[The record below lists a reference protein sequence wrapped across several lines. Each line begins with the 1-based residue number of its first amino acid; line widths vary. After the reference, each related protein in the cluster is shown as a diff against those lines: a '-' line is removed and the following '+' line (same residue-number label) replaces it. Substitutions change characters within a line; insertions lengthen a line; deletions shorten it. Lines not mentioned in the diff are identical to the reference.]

1 MHGTANARE
10 ITPVPGGGYTGGGS
24 GGTGFNG
31 GGFGTG
37 VGGLPPGTL
46 TALQQAQIAPDP
58 NGQSGKLGFLNQQT
72 DAQGYLA
79 HVVQQPLS
87 PYELKKGS
95 VIPATMI
102 TGVNSDL
109 PGRMIAQVNQNVYDS
124 ATGRYLLIPQG
135 SRCSA
140 VMTPT

>member
-1 MHGTANARE
+1 MQNAEARRA
-10 ITPVPGGGYTGGGS
+10 
-24 GGTGFNG
+24 
-31 GGFGTG
+31 
-37 VGGLPPGTL
+37 
-46 TALQQAQIAPDP
+46 ALWRSFTRQRSASPMGRWGARV
-58 NGQSGKLGFLNQQT
+58 NQRKS
-72 DAQGYLA
+72 
-79 HVVQQPLS
+79 QPLS

-135 SRCSA
+135 SRLFGRYDANVTYGQERVLVVWTDLTFPDGSTLHLGA
-140 VMTPT
+140 MAG